1 MLVSKAL
8 HRGISARA
16 MQIAVWVVVCAFQLQ
31 NAGAQELNA
40 PNNYVLST
48 GDIISISVYDED
60 DLSFERVT
68 ISESRVINYPFLGQ
82 LTLTG
87 LTVAELEESIRK
99 GLVDGEYL
107 IRPEVTVAI
116 VQYRSFYVDGEV
128 NRPGG
133 YPYEPGLTL
142 RKAVTLAGGFTERGS
157 RTRITII
164 SEGDDDDDNE
174 DRDITLETSVKPG
187 DVITVA
193 QRFF

>member
-1 MLVSKAL
+1 MLVSKAI

-16 MQIAVWVVVCAFQLQ
+16 MQIALWAVVCAFQLQ
-31 NAGAQELNA
+31 NAGAQEQNV
-40 PNNYVLST
+40 PYNYVLNT

-82 LTLTG
+82 LMLTG

-164 SEGDDDDDNE
+164 SEGDNDNE

>member
-1 MLVSKAL
+1 MQVSNAL
-8 HRGISARA
+8 PSR
-16 MQIAVWVVVCAFQLQ
+16 IAVRFFMLCLVCASQLQ
-31 NAGAQELNA
+31 LTATAQDE
-40 PNNYVLST
+40 PFNYILST

-87 LTVAELEESIRK
+87 LSVTELEESIRK
-99 GLVDGEYL
+99 GLVEGEYL

-142 RKAVTLAGGFTERGS
+142 RKAVALAGGFTERGS
-157 RTRITII
+157 RSRIAII
-164 SEGDDDDDNE
+164 SEGDDENSGT
-174 DRDITLETSVKPG
+174 DRDITLESSIKPG